1 METRSLFFEGG
12 LVNMSVV
19 TAFGL
24 IMVFF
29 LIRKVLL
36 MIRFKD
42 FRNRH
47 VNFILVSGILALGSA
62 LLIRTINIY
71 QALGAI
77 AEAGD
82 ISKSLFAKGYQVSL
96 IAPGYGLII
105 FFISLVSWSILKEI
119 IRNE

>member
-62 LLIRTINIY
+62 LLIRTINLY

-96 IAPGYGLII
+96 IAPVYGLII
-105 FFISLVSWSILKEI
+105 FLISLVSWSILKEI